1 MDDDKLIQITK
12 AADGAS
18 LCLTC
23 RWVHLQRGYRESEVA
38 VFCNFSWPVRP
49 VRFKVSDCTDY
60 MNRTVLSRKEME
72 DIALIIPTPPK
83 RKSAGCGGIG
93 FALDFADE
101 EEDLVSTME

>member
-1 MDDDKLIQITK
+1 
-12 AADGAS
+12 
-18 LCLTC
+18 
-23 RWVHLQRGYRESEVA
+23 
-38 VFCNFSWPVRP
+38 
-49 VRFKVSDCTDY
+49 